1 MTADTSNG
9 TCTHDIL
16 ALVFGTA
23 LYEVHCLIWYKF
35 NQMLRT
41 CSHAFATGFA
51 DLRIDFCNTI
61 YDMDRIKRTCFHTI
75 SKSQTSI
82 IAGLWSAIWN
92 KCHCR
97 TIFHS
102 GILVIL
108 FCFLTGSGTLDKS
121 DFFYRSPGRNTHD
134 LANLC
139 GNRLSTDWTLID
151 RCLSL
156 CDCRSKSGTSG
167 ISTATTVISR
177 ENF

>member
-1 MTADTSNG
+1 MNRIGRTVLLTEMTADTSNG

-41 CSHAFATGFA
+41 CSHTFSAGLA

-82 IAGLWSAIWN
+82 IAGLWWLPFGTNAIAAQ
-92 KCHCR
+92 
-97 TIFHS
+97 S
-102 GILVIL
+102 
-108 FCFLTGSGTLDKS
+108 
-121 DFFYRSPGRNTHD
+121 
-134 LANLC
+134 
-139 GNRLSTDWTLID
+139 STPVY
-151 RCLSL
+151 S
-156 CDCRSKSGTSG
+156 
-167 ISTATTVISR
+167 
-177 ENF
+177 